1 MKPNDALNT
10 TDPIEANNA
19 ASAGCMARLVRHA
32 LQQVL
37 DYRQGKGRFNLSH
50 LNFCE
55 RDNAAHDLWQ
65 EVEDDI
71 RQAIEI
77 IETNIS
83 CPSKTNNITY
93 QAQKPSS
100 GL

>member
-1 MKPNDALNT
+1 MENT
-10 TDPIEANNA
+10 DTQKTCEPP
-19 ASAGCMARLVRHA
+19 SSGSPLPRLVRHA

-37 DYRQGKGRFNLSH
+37 DYRHGKGRFNLSH

-71 RQAIEI
+71 RQAIQI
-77 IETNIS
+77 IETNDQS
-83 CPSKTNNITY
+83 PGAGATE
-93 QAQKPSS
+93 
-100 GL
+100 